1 MITIKISDDIYD
13 AYEPEIHVSGQ
24 VSLGSIDRVIER
36 LEYAKNVLEMF
47 YIAKKKEDEVDE
59 DTCPPEE
66 EIQYAGDI
74 YGYDDVD

>member
-1 MITIKISDDIYD
+1 MITIKISDGMCDD
-13 AYEPEIHVSGQ
+13 YEPEINMSGQ
-24 VSLGSIDRVIER
+24 VSLGSIDKVIER

-47 YIAKKKEDEVDE
+47 YIAKEEEDEVDE